1 LVWRAKH
8 TGPTAFLGHQ
18 LDWRADHRLV
28 VSDEL
33 TRHGHRVEHVVAP
46 DTSEVHQK
54 MAEVPYFILQEEK
67 QLKKLEASRKS
78 GERPPVRS
86 KTDRSTE
93 AVVRSLAT
101 QKASVDVGAEL
112 RDAENQ
118 TDLNRIQKR
127 MVRLQVAQSKKEGGL
142 ASKELTSLPSYIVAE
157 AQEKLASHEVKKA
170 AYEARKKAVEIDP
183 MSKSSASSAQPDP
196 SHALLVASD
205 SAASSSSHHVAP
217 TLASARE
224 GIAAVSEATSTRS
237 STWRTARLAR
247 ALNCSD
253 GGEEDAGQSELPE
266 NLTAPEAASSAV
278 SGLPPGG
285 AVGRESRMVQQ
296 TAERKEQMMRP
307 ELFSSLRSQNALCR
321 GPSSRRS
328 RWSGVKRMDDPA
340 DGRTERADDEG
351 LPPDGAVGRESKE
364 RMVQQIAE
372 QKEQMMRAF
381 LQAEP
386 LGLPPG
392 GAVGRESKERM
403 VQQIAEQKEQMMRA
417 FLQAEP
423 LVVCPDSISID
434 VDFASQVD
442 CFRLWPLRFSLPA
455 MGCSPSKTAAAAKVE
470 EPSASTLLQTTQGGA
485 KVEEPQ
491 MHEPQQEELQQ
502 EEPSITEVK
511 PEERPADSFWMG
523 CCAAN

>member
-1 LVWRAKH
+1 NGSRRTLLTLSNLGPRTLYSVGAGASSEKDFFGLLVSRGILVLYDFRSTNFRDEVRFSQPHFEVRKLKSACRSRLIEYRHVPVGKESAHGILKHLPSDEVQHILVELVWRAKH

-54 MAEVPYFILQEEK
+54 MAEVPYFILQEET
-67 QLKKLEASRKS
+67 QLKKMEASRKS

-101 QKASVDVGAEL
+101 QKVSVDVGGEL

-127 MVRLQVAQSKKEGGL
+127 MVRLQVAQNKKEGGL

-278 SGLPPGG
+278 S
-285 AVGRESRMVQQ
+285 E
-296 TAERKEQMMRP
+296 
-307 ELFSSLRSQNALCR
+307 
-321 GPSSRRS
+321 PSSRRS
-328 RWSGVKRMDDPA
+328 RWSGVKRTDGPA
-340 DGRTERADDEG
+340 G
-351 LPPDGAVGRESKE
+351 
-364 RMVQQIAE
+364 
-372 QKEQMMRAF
+372 
-381 LQAEP
+381 
-386 LGLPPG
+386 
-392 GAVGRESKERM
+392 
-403 VQQIAEQKEQMMRA
+403 
-417 FLQAEP
+417 
-423 LVVCPDSISID
+423 
-434 VDFASQVD
+434 
-442 CFRLWPLRFSLPA
+442 
-455 MGCSPSKTAAAAKVE
+455 
-470 EPSASTLLQTTQGGA
+470 
-485 KVEEPQ
+485 
-491 MHEPQQEELQQ
+491 
-502 EEPSITEVK
+502 
-511 PEERPADSFWMG
+511 
-523 CCAAN
+523 